1 MIIIQ
6 FLYYIV
12 YRVFKLI
19 PRKESIDYKLASSF
33 CAGLFW
39 LNAIT
44 ILILAGLFNLIHDAM
59 ILKILLVTI
68 FGLFYFFNRWYFIKK
83 ENYKTI
89 ISLFDTRY
97 QSRDY
102 LIPSLGIIYIIGT
115 FFGFWALGFYLG
127 KI

>member
-1 MIIIQ
+1 MIVIQ

-19 PRKESIDYKLASSF
+19 PRREPVDYKLASSF

-39 LNAIT
+39 LNTIT
-44 ILILAGLFNLIHDAM
+44 ILILAGIFNLIHNAI

-68 FGLFYFFNRWYFIKK
+68 FGLCYLFNRWYFLKK

-89 ISLFDTRY
+89 ISFFDIKY
-97 QSRDY
+97 QSRNK
-102 LIPSLGIIYIIGT
+102 LIPFIGIIYIIGT